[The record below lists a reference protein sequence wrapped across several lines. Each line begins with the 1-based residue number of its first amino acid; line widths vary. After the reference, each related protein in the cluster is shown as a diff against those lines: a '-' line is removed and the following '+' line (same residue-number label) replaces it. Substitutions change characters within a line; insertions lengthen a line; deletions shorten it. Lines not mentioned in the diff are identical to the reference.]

1 MWNIKHID
9 TNNLVCSFKSKRE
22 AKEEL
27 DNRSNLCYTLKTNIN
42 KTYCI
47 ERGTNHADK
56 RLGQERPMS

>member
-1 MWNIKHID
+1 MWNIKHND
-9 TNNLVCSFKSKRE
+9 TNTLIGSFKSKHE

-27 DNRSNLCYTLKTNIN
+27 DNRNNLCYILKTNIN

-56 RLGQERPMS
+56 RMGKKRAMS

>member
-1 MWNIKHID
+1 MWNIKHIN
-9 TNNLVCSFKSKRE
+9 TNTLIGYFKSKHE

-27 DNRSNLCYTLKTNIN
+27 DNRRNLCYILKANIN

-56 RLGQERPMS
+56 RLGQERPVS